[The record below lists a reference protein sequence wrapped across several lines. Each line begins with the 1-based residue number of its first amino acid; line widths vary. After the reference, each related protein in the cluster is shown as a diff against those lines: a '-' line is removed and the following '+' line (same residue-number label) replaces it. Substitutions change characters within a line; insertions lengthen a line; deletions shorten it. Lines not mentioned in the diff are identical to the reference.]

1 VTDPTAPAE
10 ASTSPVAIDRSG
22 DPGYVDWRR
31 RVDAVWDDASLDE
44 RDTMR
49 RIDALV
55 TERPDDP
62 EALAEAGGARDS
74 AGLESWAEQLYVR
87 ALDAGLAE
95 PYRSQ
100 VTIQLAS
107 TIRNL
112 GRPEESIALL
122 DAHFGDQPDHEL
134 ASAASA
140 FRALALTSAGRQVEA
155 VAELLITLAPT
166 LPRYRRSVRAYG
178 RDLLGLPEED

>member
-1 VTDPTAPAE
+1 
-10 ASTSPVAIDRSG
+10 
-22 DPGYVDWRR
+22 
-31 RVDAVWDDASLDE
+31 
-44 RDTMR
+44 MR

-122 DAHFGDQPDHEL
+122 DAHFGDQPEHEL
-134 ASAASA
+134 AAAASA

-155 VAELLITLAPT
+155 VSELLITLAPT

-178 RDLLGLPEED
+178 RDLVGLPEED

>member
-1 VTDPTAPAE
+1 
-10 ASTSPVAIDRSG
+10 
-22 DPGYVDWRR
+22 
-31 RVDAVWDDASLDE
+31 
-44 RDTMR
+44 MR
-49 RIDALV
+49 RIDALAA
-55 TERPDDP
+55 ERPDDP

-122 DAHFGDQPDHEL
+122 DAHFGDQPEHEL
-134 ASAASA
+134 AAAASA

-178 RDLLGLPEED
+178 RDLVGLPEE